1 MNFSTIHRQ
10 IGFFGGVGLL
20 VIGFLS
26 LELLCVVQAN
36 RWSDALL
43 NENHVQR
50 QENERMRAEIQGLK
64 AIQPKISAMFVR
76 LNDAVFNPRVT
87 ERGQTSGLSRVRPPN
102 GDERPSAIQMIADAG
117 VVVHPGRPIA
127 GESSAVFEAGS
138 SRLELERLISLL
150 AEQENS
156 NAFLYLDRLIL
167 SRPGATAPFSETPT
181 YIEARFSIRILTTR

>member
-1 MNFSTIHRQ
+1 MNLSTIHRQ
-10 IGFFGGVGLL
+10 VGFLGGVGLL

-26 LELLCVVQAN
+26 LELFCVVQAN
-36 RWSDALL
+36 RSSDALL
-43 NENHVQR
+43 NENLVQR

-64 AIQPKISAMFVR
+64 AIQPKISAMFAR
-76 LNDAVFNPRVT
+76 LNDAAFNPSVA
-87 ERGQTSGLSRVRPPN
+87 ERGKNSGLSRVRPPN
-102 GDERPSAIQMIADAG
+102 GDERPSTIQLIADAG

-156 NAFLYLDRLIL
+156 NAFLYLDRLVL
-167 SRPGATAPFSETPT
+167 SRPAATPPFSEAPT
-181 YIEARFSIRILTTR
+181 YIEARFSIRILTAR